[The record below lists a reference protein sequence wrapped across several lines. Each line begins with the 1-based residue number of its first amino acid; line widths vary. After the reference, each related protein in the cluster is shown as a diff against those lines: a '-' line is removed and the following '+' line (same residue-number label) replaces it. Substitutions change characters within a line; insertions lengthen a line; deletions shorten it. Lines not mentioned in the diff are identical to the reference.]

1 MKTLFISLLAKAEM
15 SKTGLFLRDP
25 KAEEI
30 VANVDFDFTKLK
42 QSKWL
47 SMFLSLRAKLLDD
60 KWLEEIKPTRNVLV
74 VAEGLTMYLSEAE
87 IKQLLTNLKQKFG
100 SVYLIFD
107 AYSGRGVRL
116 SKVKNPIS
124 QVGAKVQF
132 GIDQPADFL
141 KLNDD
146 LEFVAAYPIQQQDN
160 SLKGWTK
167 LVFNHLYYCG
177 KIAQSIL
184 SEWKLPKI
192 WNHSAVSRHF

>member
-1 MKTLFISLLAKAEM
+1 MNLSPETKTLFIPLLAKAEM

-87 IKQLLTNLKQKFG
+87 IKQLLTNLKQKF
-100 SVYLIFD
+100 
-107 AYSGRGVRL
+107 
-116 SKVKNPIS
+116 
-124 QVGAKVQF
+124 AK
-132 GIDQPADFL
+132 
-141 KLNDD
+141 
-146 LEFVAAYPIQQQDN
+146 
-160 SLKGWTK
+160 
-167 LVFNHLYYCG
+167 
-177 KIAQSIL
+177 
-184 SEWKLPKI
+184 
-192 WNHSAVSRHF
+192 R